1 MFFFVDVIE
10 VQGNMIVDVR
20 FFDGVKNLVEL
31 ERKIN
36 MIFGV
41 VENGFFV
48 NVVYMV
54 LVGIKDGEEIFV
66 VIFVD
71 FVQILRNLELEVL
84 F

>member
-1 MFFFVDVIE
+1 
-10 VQGNMIVDVR
+10 MIVDVR

-71 FVQILRNLELEVL
+71 FV
-84 F
+84 